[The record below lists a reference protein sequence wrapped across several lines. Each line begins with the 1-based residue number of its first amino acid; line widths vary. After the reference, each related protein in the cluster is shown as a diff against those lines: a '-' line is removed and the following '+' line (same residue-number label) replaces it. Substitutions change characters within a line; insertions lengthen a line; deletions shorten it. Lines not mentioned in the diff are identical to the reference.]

1 MINSLDILWIVL
13 AFCALWFTAFLC
25 WAIYHVAMVMR
36 RVHLALDE
44 ARHVLVKIE
53 SAINGVKDKI
63 DHHGKMVNTLANM
76 AGAAAGTAFRSVK
89 KKWDDKE
96 DKEEKE

>member
-1 MINSLDILWIVL
+1 MIDSLDILWIVL

-53 SAINGVKDKI
+53 SAINGVKDKL
-63 DHHGKMVNTLANM
+63 DHHGKLIDAFANV
-76 AGAAAGTAFRSVK
+76 ATAAAGSALRTVK
-89 KKWDDKE
+89 KQWDEKR
-96 DKEEKE
+96 EEK

>member
-1 MINSLDILWIVL
+1 MIDSLDILWIVL
-13 AFCALWFTAFLC
+13 AFCALWFTAFVC

-53 SAINGVKDKI
+53 SAINGVKDKL
-63 DHHGKMVNTLANM
+63 DHHAKLIDAVAQV
-76 AGAAAGTAFRSVK
+76 AASAAGSALRTVK
-89 KKWDDKE
+89 KKWDAKD
-96 DKEEKE
+96 

>member
-13 AFCALWFTAFLC
+13 AFCALWFTAFVC

-53 SAINGVKDKI
+53 SAINGVRDKL
-63 DHHGKMVNTLANM
+63 DHHGRLVDALANVAVST
-76 AGAAAGTAFRSVK
+76 AGSALRTVK

-96 DKEEKE
+96 TK